1 VGLTDEAITKI
12 KSMIVAG
19 ELRPGDRLP
28 KEADL
33 ADHLGLSRSSLR
45 EAVKALSQ
53 IRVLDVR
60 QGDGT
65 YVTSLQPSLLLE
77 GISTAVEL
85 VQDETLLELTEVRRL
100 LEPAATGLAATR
112 ISTDQLAEV
121 KGHLD
126 AMRDAAEDVEQ
137 LIKHDTAFH
146 RAVVAATGNVTLTT
160 LLDGISSQTLRAR
173 VWRGLIDANAA
184 GRTLAEHQAIYSAL
198 VARDAVLAEAAELVH
213 VTSIETWLRAQ
224 VAGPETM

>member
-1 VGLTDEAITKI
+1 MGLTDEAITKI

>member
-112 ISTDQLAEV
+112 ISADQLAEV

>member
-1 VGLTDEAITKI
+1 MGLTDEAITKI

-65 YVTSLQPSLLLE
+65 YVTSLQPNLLLE

-112 ISTDQLAEV
+112 ISADQLAEV

-224 VAGPETM
+224 LGDPDTL

>member
-65 YVTSLQPSLLLE
+65 YVTSLQPNLLLE

-112 ISTDQLAEV
+112 ISADQLAEV

-224 VAGPETM
+224 LGDPDTL